1 MIFDTI
7 IIVNIHATAQG
18 DFMEVRRTYEGL
30 LNDQRVELPLKANI
44 FKHFGALV
52 VAGVVPDVV
61 AVADVVVVVAAV
73 VFVVAAV
80 VAGVVGVGGVVVSGG
95 VVGVGV
101 GV

>member
-7 IIVNIHATAQG
+7 IIVIIHATAQG

-52 VAGVVPDVV
+52 VAGVVPDIV
-61 AVADVVVVVAAV
+61 AAADVVVVAAV
-73 VFVVAAV
+73 VFVVAVV